1 MKKLL
6 AVLIVMLM
14 AFALLPASAEEAN
27 PMDWY
32 LKDNYWR
39 TVMNGHWSSDPKDQ
53 ITDEELAKM
62 FELALLQQNAVQ
74 WTEPF
79 FIVVKDME
87 EQRKIIGDAWGK
99 PEDMATEGTV
109 TVLVM
114 ADQILSK
121 EEGHVSEYAGYY
133 MHAPKYGYYDSGLTC
148 GLLNVAAASLGYYTH
163 YFGTVNGEYA
173 PEDLAGGKFQSMS
186 RYVKDEYIR
195 GWGFPGT
202 YGEELKEE
210 HKYPVAGNCVFVAAI
225 VIGKPAA
232 GQDLATW
239 STNHARPANWAIWDG
254 GK

>member
-14 AFALLPASAEEAN
+14 AFALLPAGAEEAN

-87 EQRKIIGDAWGK
+87 EQRKN
-99 PEDMATEGTV
+99 
-109 TVLVM
+109 
-114 ADQILSK
+114 
-121 EEGHVSEYAGYY
+121 HRRR
-133 MHAPKYGYYDSGLTC
+133 
-148 GLLNVAAASLGYYTH
+148 LGQ
-163 YFGTVNGEYA
+163 
-173 PEDLAGGKFQSMS
+173 AGGHGHGGH
-186 RYVKDEYIR
+186 RHR
-195 GWGFPGT
+195 
-202 YGEELKEE
+202 
-210 HKYPVAGNCVFVAAI
+210 AG
-225 VIGKPAA
+225 
-232 GQDLATW
+232 
-239 STNHARPANWAIWDG
+239 DG
-254 GK
+254 